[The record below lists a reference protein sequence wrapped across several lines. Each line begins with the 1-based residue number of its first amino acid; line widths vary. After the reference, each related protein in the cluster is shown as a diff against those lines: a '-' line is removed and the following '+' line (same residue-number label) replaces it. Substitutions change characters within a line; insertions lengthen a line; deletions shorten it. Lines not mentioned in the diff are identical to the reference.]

1 MLTDIQLKRLKPQEK
16 IYKVTDR
23 DGLYVAVSPTGTRS
37 FRYDYRINGRR
48 ETLTIGQYGADGISL
63 AEAREQ
69 LIAAKKLIK
78 SGVSP
83 AVKKRDGK
91 NQIRNAET
99 FANFT
104 VSYMKRA
111 SLADSTRSMKQ
122 AVIDRDIIPFLGNKQ
137 MAEITPSMVRT
148 LCDRIVDRGGNAT
161 AVQAREI
168 ISSVYTYAK
177 NRGHDF
183 KNPAQDIKASSIATF
198 FPRDRTLSLPEI
210 SIFFNTLD
218 TVAGMPTLKLALKL
232 IFLTLVRKSEF
243 TQATWNEVNFNTNE
257 WTIPKGR
264 MKGGRPHVVYL
275 SRQACDLLVA
285 LQMCAGGSP
294 YLLAGRYSIN
304 KPLSNAALNG
314 VITTT
319 VKVAQ
324 SQGKSLEHFT
334 VHDMRRTAS
343 TLLHEA
349 GYPSDWIEK
358 CLAHEQ
364 KGVRAIYNKAK
375 YAQQRAYMLQQW
387 ADMVDGWIAGT
398 LVRLTPF
405 SPTNYEKW
413 MLGEASGFNYGN

>member
-1 MLTDIQLKRLKPQEK
+1 
-16 IYKVTDR
+16 
-23 DGLYVAVSPTGTRS
+23 
-37 FRYDYRINGRR
+37 
-48 ETLTIGQYGADGISL
+48 
-63 AEAREQ
+63 
-69 LIAAKKLIK
+69 
-78 SGVSP
+78 
-83 AVKKRDGK
+83 
-91 NQIRNAET
+91 
-99 FANFT
+99 
-104 VSYMKRA
+104 
-111 SLADSTRSMKQ
+111 
-122 AVIDRDIIPFLGNKQ
+122 
-137 MAEITPSMVRT
+137 
-148 LCDRIVDRGGNAT
+148 
-161 AVQAREI
+161 
-168 ISSVYTYAK
+168 
-177 NRGHDF
+177 
-183 KNPAQDIKASSIATF
+183 
-198 FPRDRTLSLPEI
+198 
-210 SIFFNTLD
+210 
-218 TVAGMPTLKLALKL
+218 MPTLKLALKL

-243 TQATWNEVNFNTNE
+243 AQANWNEVNFNTNE

-285 LQMCAGGSP
+285 MQMCAGGSP

-324 SQGKSLEHFT
+324 SQGKALEHFT

-387 ADMVDGWIAGT
+387 ADMVDGWICRDA
-398 LVRLTPF
+398 
-405 SPTNYEKW
+405 
-413 MLGEASGFNYGN
+413 GEAYSVFTEQV

>member
-104 VSYMKRA
+104 VTYMKRA

-148 LCDRIVDRGGNAT
+148 LCDRIVDRGGKAT

-198 FPRDRTLSLPEI
+198 LPRDRTLSLPEI

-324 SQGKSLEHFT
+324 SQGKALEHFT

-398 LVRLTPF
+398 LVRLRPF
-405 SPTNYEKW
+405 SPSKYEEWLK
-413 MLGEASGFNYGN
+413 LEESQA

>member
-23 DGLYVAVSPTGTRS
+23 DGLYVAVSPTGTHS

-78 SGVSP
+78 SGMSP

-198 FPRDRTLSLPEI
+198 LPRDRTLSLPEI

-218 TVAGMPTLKLALKL
+218 TVAGIPTLKLALKL

-243 TQATWNEVNFNTNE
+243 TQATWNEVNFSTNE

-387 ADMVDGWIAGT
+387 ADMVDGWIAGM
-398 LVRLTPF
+398 LVRLIPF
-405 SPTNYEKW
+405 SPSKYEEWLKVT
-413 MLGEASGFNYGN
+413 ET

>member
-177 NRGHDF
+177 NRGHNF

-198 FPRDRTLSLPEI
+198 LPRDRTLSLPEI
-210 SIFFNTLD
+210 SLFFNTLD

-324 SQGKSLEHFT
+324 SQGKALEHFT

-398 LVRLTPF
+398 LVRLIPF
-405 SPTNYEKW
+405 SPSRYEEWLKQV
-413 MLGEASGFNYGN
+413 MS

>member
-177 NRGHDF
+177 NRGHNF

-198 FPRDRTLSLPEI
+198 LPRDRTLSLPEI
-210 SIFFNTLD
+210 SLFFNTLD

-324 SQGKSLEHFT
+324 SQGKALEHFT

-398 LVRLTPF
+398 LVRLIPF
-405 SPTNYEKW
+405 SPSRYEEWLKQV
-413 MLGEASGFNYGN
+413 MP

>member
-1 MLTDIQLKRLKPQEK
+1 MLTDIQLKRLKPEEK

-23 DGLYVAVSPTGTRS
+23 DGLYVAVSP
-37 FRYDYRINGRR
+37 
-48 ETLTIGQYGADGISL
+48 
-63 AEAREQ
+63 
-69 LIAAKKLIK
+69 AA
-78 SGVSP
+78 
-83 AVKKRDGK
+83 KKRDGN

-137 MAEITPSMVRT
+137 MVEITPSMVRT
-148 LCDRIVDRGGNAT
+148 LCERIVDRGGNAT
-161 AVQAREI
+161 AVQTREI

-183 KNPAQDIKASSIATF
+183 KNPAQDVKASSIATF
-198 FPRDRTLSLPEI
+198 LPRDITLSLPEI
-210 SIFFNTLD
+210 STFFNTLD

-232 IFLTLVRKSEF
+232 IFLTLLRKSEF

-257 WTIPKGR
+257 WTIPKVR
-264 MKGGRPHVVYL
+264 LKGGRPHVVYL

-285 LQMCAGGSP
+285 LQMRAGGSP

-334 VHDMRRTAS
+334 VHDMRRTAG

-349 GYPSDWIEK
+349 GYPSDGIEK

-375 YAQQRAYMLQQW
+375 YVQQRAYMLQQW

-405 SPTNYEKW
+405 SPSKYEEW
-413 MLGEASGFNYGN
+413 LSLER

>member
-198 FPRDRTLSLPEI
+198 LPRDRTLSLPEI

-243 TQATWNEVNFNTNE
+243 TQATWNEVNFSTNE

-405 SPTNYEKW
+405 SPSKYEEWLK
-413 MLGEASGFNYGN
+413 LEE

>member
-148 LCDRIVDRGGNAT
+148 LCARIVDRGGNAT

-177 NRGHDF
+177 NRGHNF

-198 FPRDRTLSLPEI
+198 LPRDRTLSLPEI
-210 SIFFNTLD
+210 SLFFNTLD

-243 TQATWNEVNFNTNE
+243 TQPTWNEVNFNTNE

-324 SQGKSLEHFT
+324 SQGKALEHFT

-398 LVRLTPF
+398 LVRLIPF
-405 SPTNYEKW
+405 SPSRYEEWLKQV
-413 MLGEASGFNYGN
+413 MP